1 MPKSSVSS
9 KWLTTIPQKVREA
22 LKLKIGDKL
31 RWEVTERN
39 GKIVVQVEKEVD
51 AYEALKGKRNDP
63 ETTYEKVEHLAD
75 KIILN
80 LKEE

>member
-1 MPKSSVSS
+1 MKNNQKSE
-9 KWLTTIPQKVREA
+9 KTI
-22 LKLKIGDKL
+22 
-31 RWEVTERN
+31 
-39 GKIVVQVEKEVD
+39 VQIEKEID
-51 AYEALKGKRNDP
+51 PYEALKGKRNSP

>member
-9 KWLTTIPQKVREA
+9 KWLTTIPQKIREV
-22 LKLKIGDKL
+22 LKLKVGDKL
-31 RWEVTERN
+31 RWEITERN